1 MDKNQIKFVIT
12 QHNNA
17 IANIK
22 ELETTCNV
30 ISITDDKSKANFGN
44 FCVLLRGFRMIAD
57 ATEAILINDN
67 ILKGDDGFFYQKID
81 NEPETNEE
89 EDNDEI
95 ENPNKKEK

>member
-1 MDKNQIKFVIT
+1 MDKNQTKFVIA

-22 ELETTCNV
+22 ELEHTCNV
-30 ISITDDKSKANFGN
+30 MPITDDKSKANFGN